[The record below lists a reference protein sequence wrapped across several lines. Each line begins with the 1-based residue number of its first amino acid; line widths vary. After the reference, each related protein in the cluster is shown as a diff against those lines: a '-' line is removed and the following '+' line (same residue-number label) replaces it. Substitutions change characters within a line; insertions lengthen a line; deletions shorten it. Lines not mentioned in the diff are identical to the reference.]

1 MFVNLHNHS
10 YYSLLDGLPKP
21 EHYVL
26 KAKEHGSPAIALTDH
41 GVLYGAVEFYM
52 AAKKNDIQPLIGCEV
67 YLTPYSRHS
76 KNPGIDNKRYHL
88 VLIAKSNAGYENLIQ
103 LVTKAHL
110 EGMYYKPR
118 IDWELLEQYGK
129 DLIGLTACLGGEIPQ
144 AIIAGKPEEEI
155 MSLIKRYQQVL
166 GSENFFLE
174 IQPHFNLEEQARVN
188 AKIVELSRRY
198 HIPIVA
204 TSDAHYINPED
215 NIAQDILICI
225 QTDKQIDDPTRMNMS
240 HENYSLR
247 SPEEMKT
254 IFADVPEAI
263 TNTLAIAQMCHV
275 EIPLGKNLIPSFQ
288 VPGQKTPQSYV
299 RELCF
304 RGICERYQLPLDD
317 VALAIMGE
325 DPAYDLGE
333 KSLGDITPEELRK
346 LSKTGFSE
354 QKNDLIQSLSPEQQ
368 KVIERL
374 EYELLVINK
383 MNFDTYFLIVQD
395 FVNWA
400 KNQGISVGPGR
411 GSAGGSI
418 VAYALKITD
427 VDPLKY
433 DLLFERFL
441 NPARISMPDIDMDF
455 ADTRRDEVLEYV
467 RQKYGRDHVAQISTF
482 GTMAARQAVK
492 DVGRAL
498 GVSFGE
504 MNEVVKLIPER
515 PGTKLQEALD
525 TQIELKKLYTSN
537 PLYKKIFDI
546 ALKIEGVVRHIS
558 VHACAVVISD
568 EPLTK
573 YTALQVPPKYASEGE
588 EIVIS
593 QLSAKPLEALGLLK
607 IDFLGLRN
615 LSIIQKA
622 LKIIQRTQKE
632 QLQIAAIPLDDKKT
646 FDLFSQGETMGVFQ
660 FESAGMRRYLKELK
674 PSRFEDIIA
683 MVALYRPGPMEWIP
697 DYIAYKHGKKKV
709 TYPHDDLKTIL
720 EGTYGIAIYQEQI
733 LQIVQ
738 KFAGFSLGEADILR
752 RAIGKK
758 IIKELMAQKEKFMQK
773 AIAIGHT
780 EKEALFIFEKV
791 IEPFAGYG
799 FNKSHAAC
807 YAMIAYQTAYLK
819 AHYPTE
825 FMAALLSSDTE
836 DADRIAMEVHE
847 CEQMGITVLPPAIN
861 ESLANFTV
869 SGTHEIRFGLRAIK
883 GLGGGT
889 IDKILEER
897 EKGGPFSDIA
907 HFAKRISF
915 EILNK
920 KSLEALILSGAMDLF
935 GSRKA
940 LVSIMDDVAEYA
952 KHVQSSAHAGQVS
965 LFHLGGDDASFDALP
980 VPKMEQ
986 ESYLERLKWEKTF
999 LGLYISG
1006 HPLDG
1011 LKKYF
1016 KKKATLIEDITDK
1029 DVGKVKIIMGMIDHI
1044 RKIYTKNKEPML
1056 YLQIE
1061 DPTGTMEMIVFPKL
1075 FKMLTTPL
1083 QEDMLVIA
1091 SGRLDKRNGLY
1102 QLSCNELKTMD
1113 LAFIIQ
1119 KAKDEKFYDPALRV
1133 SRLKVAESLDEE
1145 EMEDVPLTVPLVV
1158 GEPAVCSAEPLFIE
1172 KEVTQDYIIEVPNIY
1187 YKEDLMKLQDVL
1199 KNHEAGN
1206 HDVYFLIQGKKI
1218 RTNMKVQANEVL
1230 KEKVAK
1236 IFSR

>member
-1 MFVNLHNHS
+1 
-10 YYSLLDGLPKP
+10 
-21 EHYVL
+21 VL

-88 VLIAKSNAGYENLIQ
+88 VLIAKSNIGYENLIQ

-144 AIIAGKPEEEI
+144 AIIAGKTEEEI

-174 IQPHFNLEEQARVN
+174 IQPHFQLEGQEQVN
-188 AKIVELSRRY
+188 ATMIDLSRRY
-198 HIPIVA
+198 NVPIVA

-254 IFADVPEAI
+254 IFADIPEAI

-288 VPGQKTPQSYV
+288 VPEQQTPQSYL
-299 RELCF
+299 RKLCF
-304 RGICERYQLPLDD
+304 QGIRERYQLPLDD
-317 VALAIMGE
+317 AALAVME
-325 DPAYDLGE
+325 EVPVYDLGE
-333 KSLGDITPEELRK
+333 KSLGDITPEELRT
-346 LSKTGFSE
+346 LSTTGFSE
-354 QKNDLIQSLSPEQQ
+354 QKNNLIQSLSPEQQ
-368 KVIERL
+368 KVVERL

-400 KNQGISVGPGR
+400 KNQGIAVGPGR
-411 GSAGGSI
+411 GSVGGSI

-498 GVSFGE
+498 GVPFGE
-504 MNEVVKLIPER
+504 MNEVAKLIPER

-525 TQIELKKLYTSN
+525 TQIELKKLYTTN

-573 YTALQVPPKYASEGE
+573 YTALQVPPKYATEGE
-588 EIVIS
+588 DMVIS

-622 LKIIQRTQKE
+622 LKIIQRTKQK
-632 QLQIAAIPLDDKKT
+632 QLHINTIPLDDKKT

-674 PSRFEDIIA
+674 PSCFEDIIA

-697 DYIAYKHGKKKV
+697 DYIVYKHGKKKV
-709 TYPHDDLKTIL
+709 TYPHEDLKPIL

-758 IIKELMAQKEKFMQK
+758 IVKEVMEQKEKFVQK
-773 AIAIGHT
+773 AVTIGHT
-780 EKEALFIFEKV
+780 EQEALFIFERV

-836 DADRIAMEVHE
+836 DTDRIAQEVHA

-869 SGTHEIRFGLRAIK
+869 SGEHEIRFGLRAIK
-883 GLGGGT
+883 GLGEGT

-897 EKGGPFSDIA
+897 ERGGPFSDIA
-907 HFAKRISF
+907 HFAQRIPF

-920 KSLEALILSGAMDLF
+920 KSLEALILSGAMDVF

-940 LVSIMDDVAEYA
+940 LLSIIDDIVEYA
-952 KHVQSSAHAGQVS
+952 KHVQSSTHAGQIS
-965 LFHLGGDDASFDALP
+965 LFHLEGEDVFKALP
-980 VPKMEQ
+980 IPKMEQ

-1029 DVGKVKIIMGMIDHI
+1029 DIGKVKIIMGMINHI

-1061 DPTGTMEMIVFPKL
+1061 DPTGTMELIVFPKL

-1091 SGRLDKRNGLY
+1091 RGRLDKRNGLY

-1119 KAKDEKFYDPALRV
+1119 KAKDEKFYDPTLRV
-1133 SRLKVAESLDEE
+1133 KHLQVTKSLDNEE
-1145 EMEDVPLTVPLVV
+1145 WEDVTMTV
-1158 GEPAVCSAEPLFIE
+1158 EPMIASSEPLFIE
-1172 KEVTQDYIIEVPNIY
+1172 KEVSQDYVIEVPNSY
-1187 YKEDLMKLQDVL
+1187 YKEDLIKVRDILQHQETGDQDVYL
-1199 KNHEAGN
+1199 
-1206 HDVYFLIQGKKI
+1206 LIQGKKI
-1218 RTNMKVQANEVL
+1218 KTNMKVKVNEGL
-1230 KEKVAK
+1230 KEKISR

>member
-52 AAKKNDIQPLIGCEV
+52 ASKKNDIQPLIGCEV

-88 VLIAKSNAGYENLIQ
+88 VLIAKSNVGYENLIQ

-144 AIIAGKPEEEI
+144 AIMAGKTEEEI
-155 MSLIKRYQQVL
+155 MALIKRYQQVL

-174 IQPHFNLEEQARVN
+174 IQPHFQLEGQEQVN
-188 AKIVELSRRY
+188 ATMIDLSRRY
-198 HIPIVA
+198 HVPIVA

-254 IFADVPEAI
+254 IFADIPEAI

-288 VPGQKTPQSYV
+288 VPEQQTPQSYL
-299 RELCF
+299 RKLCF
-304 RGICERYQLPLDD
+304 QGIRERYQLPLDD
-317 VALAIMGE
+317 AALAVME
-325 DPAYDLGE
+325 EAPVYDLGE
-333 KSLGDITPEELRK
+333 KSLGDITPEELRT
-346 LSKTGFSE
+346 LSTTGFSE
-354 QKNDLIQSLSPEQQ
+354 QKNNLIRSLSPEQQ
-368 KVIERL
+368 KVVERL

-400 KNQGISVGPGR
+400 KNQGIAVGPGR

-418 VAYALKITD
+418 VSYALKITD

-433 DLLFERFL
+433 NLLFERFL

-498 GVSFGE
+498 GVPFGE
-504 MNEVVKLIPER
+504 MNEVAKLIPER

-525 TQIELKKLYTSN
+525 TQIELKKLYTTN

-573 YTALQVPPKYASEGE
+573 YTALQVPPKYATEGE
-588 EIVIS
+588 DMVIS

-622 LKIIQRTQKE
+622 LKIIQRTKRE
-632 QLQIAAIPLDDKKT
+632 QLHMNTIPLDDKKT

-674 PSRFEDIIA
+674 PSCFEDIIA

-709 TYPHDDLKTIL
+709 TYPHEDLKPIL

-758 IIKELMAQKEKFMQK
+758 IVKELMAQKEKFVQN
-773 AIAIGHT
+773 AVVVGHT
-780 EKEALFIFEKV
+780 EQEALFIFEKV

-836 DADRIAMEVHE
+836 DTDRIAQEVHA
-847 CEQMGITVLPPAIN
+847 CEQMGITVFPPAIN

-869 SGTHEIRFGLRAIK
+869 SGEHEIRFGLRAIK
-883 GLGGGT
+883 GLGEGT

-897 EKGGPFSDIA
+897 ERGGPFSDIA
-907 HFAKRISF
+907 HFAQRIPF

-920 KSLEALILSGAMDLF
+920 KSLEALILSGAMDVF

-940 LVSIMDDVAEYA
+940 LLSIIDDIVEYA

-965 LFHLGGDDASFDALP
+965 LFHLGGEDVFKVLP

-1016 KKKATLIEDITDK
+1016 KKKATLIEDVTDK
-1029 DVGKVKIIMGMIDHI
+1029 DIGKVKIIMGMIDHI

-1061 DPTGTMEMIVFPKL
+1061 DPTGTMELIVFPKL

-1119 KAKDEKFYDPALRV
+1119 KAKDEKFYDPTLRV
-1133 SRLKVAESLDEE
+1133 KHLQVTKSLDNEE
-1145 EMEDVPLTVPLVV
+1145 WEDAPLTV
-1158 GEPAVCSAEPLFIE
+1158 EPMTGSSEPLFVE
-1172 KEVTQDYIIEVPNIY
+1172 KEVSQDYVIEVPNSY
-1187 YKEDLMKLQDVL
+1187 YKEDLIKVRDILQHQETGDQDVYL
-1199 KNHEAGN
+1199 
-1206 HDVYFLIQGKKI
+1206 LIQGKKI
-1218 RTNMKVQANEVL
+1218 KTNIKVKVNEGL
-1230 KEKVAK
+1230 KEKISR